1 MSEGG
6 IHRAVVIGR
15 FQPFHNGHLLLTKQI
30 LRECNEAII
39 VVGSAQRNYTIANPF
54 TAGERILMIRKS
66 LIEGGVDVSKTII
79 IPLIDIE
86 DNAIWFPM
94 LISMLPPFD
103 IIYSG
108 NQLVISLASSYLEV
122 RSPKFVR
129 KKHYNGSYI
138 RHRILSGLKWSN
150 LVSKS
155 VFDTIGSIDG
165 INRIRKIGKHEN
177 LEYHNLPYLQK
188 GILSVN
194 EGQNKAANI
203 GYAGKPTK
211 PGTSST

>member
-1 MSEGG
+1 
-6 IHRAVVIGR
+6 
-15 FQPFHNGHLLLTKQI
+15 
-30 LRECNEAII
+30 
-39 VVGSAQRNYTIANPF
+39 VGSAQRNYTIANPF

-66 LIEGGVDVSKTII
+66 LIEGGVDVSKIII

-86 DNAIWFPM
+86 DNAMWFPM
-94 LISMLPPFD
+94 LVSMLPPFD

-108 NQLVISLASSYLEV
+108 NRLVVSLASSYLEV

-138 RHRILSGLKWSN
+138 RHRILSGQKWSN

-155 VFDTIGSIDG
+155 VFDIICSIDG
-165 INRIRKIGKHEN
+165 INRIKKIGKHEN
-177 LEYHNLPYLQK
+177 LEYRKLPYLQK
-188 GILSVN
+188 GTSSN
-194 EGQNKAANI
+194 NKGQNKTANV

-211 PGTSST
+211 LRT

>member
-1 MSEGG
+1 MW
-6 IHRAVVIGR
+6 
-15 FQPFHNGHLLLTKQI
+15 
-30 LRECNEAII
+30 
-39 VVGSAQRNYTIANPF
+39 Y
-54 TAGERILMIRKS
+54 
-66 LIEGGVDVSKTII
+66 
-79 IPLIDIE
+79 
-86 DNAIWFPM
+86 PM

>member
-1 MSEGG
+1 MLESA
-6 IHRAVVIGR
+6 IHRGVVIGR
-15 FQPFHNGHLLLTKQI
+15 FQPFHNGHLLLIRQI
-30 LRECNEAII
+30 LRECNEVLI

-66 LIEGGVDVSKTII
+66 LIEGGVDISKIII

-86 DNAIWFPM
+86 DNAMWFPM
-94 LISMLPPFD
+94 LVSMLPPFD

-108 NQLVISLASSYLEV
+108 NRLVVSLASSYLEV

-138 RHRILSGLKWSN
+138 RHRILSGQKWSN

-155 VFDTIGSIDG
+155 VFDIICSIDG
-165 INRIRKIGKHEN
+165 INRIKKIGKHEN
-177 LEYHNLPYLQK
+177 LEYRKLPYLQK
-188 GILSVN
+188 GTSSN
-194 EGQNKAANI
+194 NKGQNKTANV

-211 PGTSST
+211 LRT

>member
-1 MSEGG
+1 MLESA
-6 IHRAVVIGR
+6 IHRGVVIGR
-15 FQPFHNGHLLLTKQI
+15 FQPFHNGHLLLIRQI
-30 LRECNEAII
+30 LRECNEVLI

-66 LIEGGVDVSKTII
+66 LIEGGVDVSKIII

-86 DNAIWFPM
+86 DNAMWFPM
-94 LISMLPPFD
+94 LVSMLPPFD

-108 NQLVISLASSYLEV
+108 NRLVVSLASSYLEV

-138 RHRILSGLKWSN
+138 RHRILSGQKWSN

-155 VFDTIGSIDG
+155 VFDIICSIDG
-165 INRIRKIGKHEN
+165 VNRIKKIGKHEN
-177 LEYHNLPYLQK
+177 LKYRKLPYLQK
-188 GILSVN
+188 GTSSN
-194 EGQNKAANI
+194 NKGQNKTANV

-211 PGTSST
+211 LRT

>member
-1 MSEGG
+1 MLKKAS
-6 IHRAVVIGR
+6 HRGVVIGR
-15 FQPFHNGHLLLTKQI
+15 FQPFHNGHLLLIRQI
-30 LRECNEAII
+30 LRECNEVLI
-39 VVGSAQRNYTIANPF
+39 VVGSAQLNYTFTNPF

-66 LIEGGVDVSKTII
+66 LIEGGVDVSKII
-79 IPLIDIE
+79 TIPLVDIE
-86 DNAIWFPM
+86 NNAMWFPM

-108 NQLVISLASSYLEV
+108 NRLVVSLASSYLEV

-138 RHRILSGLKWSN
+138 RHRILSGQKWSN

-155 VFDTIGSIDG
+155 VFDIICSIDG
-165 INRIRKIGKHEN
+165 INRIKKIGKHEN
-177 LEYHNLPYLQK
+177 LEYRKLPYLQK
-188 GILSVN
+188 GTSSN
-194 EGQNKAANI
+194 NKGQNKTANV

-211 PGTSST
+211 LRT